1 MKPIKHM
8 RSKRGFYIGRLSQQ
22 MPNQASRSKQLSELA
37 GITGRGMAF
46 SSFLM
51 TLAGHQK
58 GMKLIDPKTD
68 FHDHTHKQ

>member
-1 MKPIKHM
+1 MA
-8 RSKRGFYIGRLSQQ
+8 
-22 MPNQASRSKQLSELA
+22 NQANHSKNSSEFVA

-58 GMKLIDPKTD
+58 GMKLIDPKSN
-68 FHDHTHKQ
+68 FHKHFHK